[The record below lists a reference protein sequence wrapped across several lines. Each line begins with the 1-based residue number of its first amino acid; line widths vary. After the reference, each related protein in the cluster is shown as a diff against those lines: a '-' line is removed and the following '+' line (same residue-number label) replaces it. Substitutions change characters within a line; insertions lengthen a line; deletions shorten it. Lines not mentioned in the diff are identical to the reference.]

1 VAFYQTD
8 QYGRLVGKVLL
19 DGRDIDLEQVK
30 AGMVWHYKQ
39 HEADRPKPTAS
50 FTPQLRTKRAPR
62 IGAFG
67 IDPDPVEAS
76 EVRREQRQERRSR
89 RLD

>member
-1 VAFYQTD
+1 MAFYKTD

-30 AGMVWHYKQ
+30 AGMAWHYKQ
-39 HEADRPKPTAS
+39 YEAEQTQADRELYA
-50 FTPQLRTKRAPR
+50 QAEDEARAAHR
-62 IGAFG
+62 GLW
-67 IDPDPVEAS
+67 IDPDPVEPS
-76 EVRREQRQERRSR
+76 EFRREQRQERRSR